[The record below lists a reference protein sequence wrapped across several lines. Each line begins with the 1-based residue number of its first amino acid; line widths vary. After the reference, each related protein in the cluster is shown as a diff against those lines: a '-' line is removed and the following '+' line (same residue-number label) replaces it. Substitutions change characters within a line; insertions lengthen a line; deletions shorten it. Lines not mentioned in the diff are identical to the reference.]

1 MFPLLLIKF
10 IYIFFVGICLGSFYN
25 VVGLR
30 IPAGQSIVRP
40 RSACPTCK
48 HQLTAIELIPVF
60 SYILQRGKCRNCK
73 THISPIYASIELAT
87 AILFTISPLLVGWSK
102 ELIIAW
108 TLISLLVIVFVSDIT
123 YMIIPDK
130 VLFFFAPLFI
140 IERIIVPLDPWWDM
154 IAGSIVGFLLLYLI
168 AVVSKGGMGGG
179 DIKLYAVIGLA
190 LGWKLVLLS
199 FFLATLI
206 GTIFGLIGIAI
217 GKVRKGKPMPFG
229 PAIVI
234 GTLIAY
240 FLGHN
245 LIAMYIDLIG
255 F

>member
-1 MFPLLLIKF
+1 M
-10 IYIFFVGICLGSFYN
+10 IYLYLYILVLGLVLGSFFN

-30 IPAGQSIVRP
+30 IPVGESIVRP

-60 SYILQRGKCRNCK
+60 SYLIQGGKCRNCK
-73 THISPIYASIELAT
+73 KRISPIYASIELAT
-87 AILFTISPLLVGWSK
+87 AILFTISPMLVGWSK

-108 TLISLLVIVFVSDIT
+108 TLISLLVIVFVSDLT

-130 VLFFFAPLFI
+130 VLLFFAPVFL
-140 IERIIVPLDPWWDM
+140 IERIFVPLDPWWDM
-154 IAGSIVGFLLLYLI
+154 VVGSFVGFLLLYLI
-168 AVVSKGGMGGG
+168 AIVSKGGMGGG
-179 DIKLYAVIGLA
+179 DIKLYAVLGIA

-206 GTIFGLIGIAI
+206 GTILGLIGIVI
-217 GKVRKGKPMPFG
+217 GKVKKGKPMPFG
-229 PAIVI
+229 PSIVI

-240 FLGHN
+240 FFGHE
-245 LIAMYIDLIG
+245 LIALYIDLIG
-255 F
+255 

>member
-1 MFPLLLIKF
+1 MNYFYYVYFFILSLI
-10 IYIFFVGICLGSFYN
+10 LGSFFN

-48 HQLTAIELIPVF
+48 HQLSAIELIPVF
-60 SYILQRGKCRNCK
+60 SYIVQRGKCRNCK

-87 AILFTISPLLVGWSK
+87 AILFTISPLVVGWSK

-130 VLFFFAPLFI
+130 VLLFFAPLFI
-140 IERIIVPLDPWWDM
+140 IERIFVPLDPWWDM

-168 AVVSKGGMGGG
+168 AVISKGGMGGG
-179 DIKLYAVIGLA
+179 DVKLYAVIGLA

-206 GTIFGLIGIAI
+206 GTILGLIGIVV

-240 FLGHN
+240 FWGHN
-245 LIAMYIDLIG
+245 LIAKYIDLIG

>member
-1 MFPLLLIKF
+1 MKYILYPYLI
-10 IYIFFVGICLGSFYN
+10 IIGSTLGSFFN

-30 IPAGQSIVRP
+30 IPAGESIVRP

-60 SYILQRGKCRNCK
+60 SYLIQGGKCRNCK
-73 THISPIYASIELAT
+73 TRISPIYASIELAT
-87 AILFTISPLLVGWSK
+87 AILFTISPMLVGWSK

-108 TLISLLVIVFVSDIT
+108 TLISLLVIIFVSDLT

-130 VLFFFAPLFI
+130 VLLFFAPVFLV
-140 IERIIVPLDPWWDM
+140 ERIFVPLNPWWDM
-154 IAGSIVGFLLLYLI
+154 VVGSIVGFLLLYLI
-168 AVVSKGGMGGG
+168 AIVSKGGMGGG
-179 DIKLYAVIGLA
+179 DIKLYAVLGIA

-206 GTIFGLIGIAI
+206 GTVLGLIGIVI
-217 GKVRKGKPMPFG
+217 GKVKKGKPMPFG
-229 PAIVI
+229 PSIVI

-240 FLGHN
+240 FFGHE
-245 LIAMYIDLIG
+245 LITLYIDLIG
-255 F
+255 

>member
-1 MFPLLLIKF
+1 MILHILHFYIVLTGLL
-10 IYIFFVGICLGSFYN
+10 LGSFFN

-60 SYILQRGKCRNCK
+60 SYIVQRGKCRNCK

-102 ELIIAW
+102 ELIIAL
-108 TLISLLVIVFVSDIT
+108 TLISLLVIIFVSDIT

-130 VLFFFAPLFI
+130 VLLFFTPLFI
-140 IERIIVPLDPWWDM
+140 IERIFVPLDPWWDM
-154 IAGSIVGFLLLYLI
+154 FAGSIVGFLLLYLI

-206 GTIFGLIGIAI
+206 GTIFGLIGIVI

-240 FLGHN
+240 FWGHN

>member
-1 MFPLLLIKF
+1 MFFTLLF
-10 IYIFFVGICLGSFYN
+10 YIGILGVTLGSFFN

-30 IPAGQSIVRP
+30 IPAGESIVRP
-40 RSACPTCK
+40 RSSCPTCK

-60 SYILQRGKCRNCK
+60 SYLLQGGKCRNCK
-73 THISPIYASIELAT
+73 TRISPIYASIELAT
-87 AILFTISPLLVGWSK
+87 AILFTISPILVGWSK

-130 VLFFFAPLFI
+130 VLVFFAPLLL
-140 IERIIVPLDPWWDM
+140 IERIFVPLDPWWDM
-154 IAGSIVGFLLLYLI
+154 FAGSIIGFLLLYLI
-168 AVVSKGGMGGG
+168 AIVSKGGMGGG
-179 DIKLYAVIGLA
+179 DIKLYAVLGIA

-206 GTIFGLIGIAI
+206 GTILGLIGMAF
-217 GKVRKGKPMPFG
+217 GKVKRGKPMPFG
-229 PAIVI
+229 PSIVI

-240 FLGHN
+240 FFGHE
-245 LIAMYIDLIG
+245 LITLYIDLVG
-255 F
+255 